1 MAKDI
6 RLDVYIDDLMYM
18 ALKGRVGDMDRTIS
32 QHVRH
37 LIRQDIAQALHEERN
52 SETGREAGN
61 EGED

>member
-6 RLDVYIDDLMYM
+6 RLDIYIDDLMYM
-18 ALKGRVGDMDRTIS
+18 ALRGRVQDLDRTLS

-37 LIRQDIAQALHEERN
+37 LIRQDISQALQQERN